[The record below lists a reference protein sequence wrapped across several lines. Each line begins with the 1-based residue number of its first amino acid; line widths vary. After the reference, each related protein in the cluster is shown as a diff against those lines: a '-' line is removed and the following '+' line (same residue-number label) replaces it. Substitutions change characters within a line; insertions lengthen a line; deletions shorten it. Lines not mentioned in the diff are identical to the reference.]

1 MEKNACNL
9 DQRHAIKFC
18 VKLVEG
24 ATDIN
29 EKIKKSFGNDSASP
43 AEVFRWQEDFVNG

>member
-1 MEKNACNL
+1 MEKNARNL

-29 EKIKKSFGNDSASP
+29 EKIQKAFGNDPASL
-43 AEVFRWQEDFVNG
+43 AEIFCWQKDFENG